1 MIPAAA
7 GGFPWESER
16 QDVQLREMV
25 VHLAVLRRSG
35 ALAGDEIS
43 LQSAGDALIIIR
55 YGIIPSNALTVCKRA
70 CSTRAHMP
78 LSNGLKGADPNEKGA
93 LPAADPAGG

>member
-16 QDVQLREMV
+16 QDVQLRETV
-25 VHLAVLRRSG
+25 VHLAALRRSG

-55 YGIIPSNALTVCKRA
+55 HGASLLVKATDHPIECFDGAR
-70 CSTRAHMP
+70 TRVP
-78 LSNGLKGADPNEKGA
+78 ICYYRTD
-93 LPAADPAGG
+93 